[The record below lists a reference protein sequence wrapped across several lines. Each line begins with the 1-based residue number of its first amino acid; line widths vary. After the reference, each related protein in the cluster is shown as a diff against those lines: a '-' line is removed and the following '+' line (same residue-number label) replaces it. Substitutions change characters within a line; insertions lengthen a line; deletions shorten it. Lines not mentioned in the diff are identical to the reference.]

1 MSSFKRIR
9 TNLSTLPRTAR
20 LSIRDWRIGRSG
32 AGYSMAALQP
42 LIGDR
47 YLPWSIYSVNPDL
60 ARQIC
65 NEIVINRRENILE
78 FGSGVMTAILV
89 ALARNLDLPLQIR
102 SVDQNA
108 DWLETVERM
117 VGDPGPASIE
127 LIHAPLVDYQ
137 SEIPS
142 PAPLR
147 WYEMAGVAV
156 PDRSVDLAIVDG
168 PDDIGWSRWAAL
180 PYLEP
185 RLAERCAFVLDDIH
199 LPGVQRVAKD
209 WRKRLEGEFA
219 VECQSLIEWYRR
231 GEFWEVD

>member
-1 MSSFKRIR
+1 MSSFERIR

-32 AGYSMAALQP
+32 AAYSMSALQP

-60 ARQIC
+60 ARQVC
-65 NEIVINRRENILE
+65 NEVVINRRENILE

-102 SVDQNA
+102 SVDQDA

-137 SEIPS
+137 GEITP

-147 WYEMAGVAV
+147 WYDMAGVAV
-156 PDRSVDLAIVDG
+156 PDRSVELAIVDG
-168 PDDIGWSRWAAL
+168 PAETAWSRWGAL

-199 LPGVQRVAKD
+199 LSGINQIAKD
-209 WRKRLEGEFA
+209 WRKQLGGEFA
-219 VECQSLIEWYRR
+219 VDRQSLVEWYRR
-231 GEFWEVD
+231 GDCWEVD

>member
-32 AGYSMAALQP
+32 AAYSMAALQP

-47 YLPWSIYSVNPDL
+47 YLPWSMYSVNPDL

-65 NEIVINRRENILE
+65 NEIVINQRENILE

-89 ALARNLDLPLQIR
+89 ALARNLDLPLKIH
-102 SVDQNA
+102 SVDQDA
-108 DWLETVERM
+108 DWLERVERM
-117 VGDPGPASIE
+117 VGDPGPASVE
-127 LIHAPLVDYQ
+127 LQHAPLIDLQ
-137 SEIPS
+137 GPTSAPS
-142 PAPLR
+142 PVR
-147 WYEMAGVAV
+147 WYDMSGVEIA
-156 PDRSVDLAIVDG
+156 DSSIDLAIVDG
-168 PDDIGWSRWAAL
+168 PDDIGWSRWAAA

-185 RLAERCAFVLDDIH
+185 RLAEKCAFVLDDIH
-199 LPGVQRVAKD
+199 LPGINRIARD
-209 WRKRLEGEFA
+209 WRKRFGGEFA
-219 VECQSLIEWYRR
+219 VERQSLIEWYRR

>member
-1 MSSFKRIR
+1 MKPSQAR
-9 TNLSTLPRTAR
+9 TNLHTLPRSLR
-20 LSIRDWRIGRSG
+20 RSLREWRTGRSS
-32 AGYSMAALQP
+32 AAFSMAALSP

-60 ARQIC
+60 ARQVC
-65 NEIVINRRENILE
+65 NEVVINGRENILE

-89 ALARNLDLPLQIR
+89 ALARNLGLPLQIR
-102 SVDQNA
+102 AVDQDA

-137 SEIPS
+137 GEIPP

-147 WYEMAGVAV
+147 WYDMAGVAV
-156 PDRSVDLAIVDG
+156 PDRSVELAIVDG
-168 PDDIGWSRWAAL
+168 PAETAWSRWGAL

-199 LPGVQRVAKD
+199 LSGINRIAKD
-209 WRKRLEGEFA
+209 WRKRLGGEFA
-219 VECQSLIEWYRR
+219 VDRQSLVEWYRR
-231 GEFWEVD
+231 GDCWEVD

>member
-9 TNLSTLPRTAR
+9 TNLSTVPRTAR

-47 YLPWSIYSVNPDL
+47 YLPWSMYSVNPDL

-65 NEIVINRRENILE
+65 NEVVINRRENILE

-102 SVDQNA
+102 SVDQSA

-117 VGDPGPASIE
+117 VGDTGPASLE

-137 SEIPS
+137 GETPP

-147 WYEMAGVAV
+147 WYDMAGVAV
-156 PDRSVDLAIVDG
+156 PDRSIELAIVDG
-168 PDDIGWSRWAAL
+168 PAETAWSRWGAL

-199 LPGVQRVAKD
+199 RSGVHRIAKD
-209 WRKRLEGEFA
+209 WRKRLGGEFT
-219 VECQSLIEWYRR
+219 VERQSLVEWYRR
-231 GEFWEVD
+231 GDFWEVD